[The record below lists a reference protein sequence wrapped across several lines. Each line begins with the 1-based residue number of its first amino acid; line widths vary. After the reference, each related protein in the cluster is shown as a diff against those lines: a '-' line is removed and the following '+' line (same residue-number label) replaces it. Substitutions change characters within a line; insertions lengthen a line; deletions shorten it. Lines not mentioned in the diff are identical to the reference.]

1 MRTCIVLI
9 LAVAMALAFQAM
21 TLAAEESVMVS
32 ANVPTLSG
40 LMEISISSID
50 PGADPDS
57 PSDDTWTPQT
67 DTSSIDFGTLTRDK
81 DNKIFVGSNFF
92 AVDVAVVDN
101 TGRGW
106 TLSHTTTP
114 IAYQSE
120 KLDDHINVA
129 FSKVTPPLIKGG
141 SDTDTP
147 KDAYVYSESNN
158 VQYNKDDLD
167 GATGGWLRIYYGIAT
182 GGDGD
187 APNATPIP
195 QYQLAGQYTGG
206 VTITLTPQ

>member
-1 MRTCIVLI
+1 MVLALHTAAI
-9 LAVAMALAFQAM
+9 AADETISVAA
-21 TLAAEESVMVS
+21 TI
-32 ANVPTLSG
+32 PTLSG
-40 LMEISISSID
+40 IMEVSISSID
-50 PGADPDS
+50 PGADLDS
-57 PSDDTWTPQT
+57 PADDIWTPNA
-67 DTSSIDFGTLTRDK
+67 TSVGFGFVTRDPK
-81 DNKIFVGSNFF
+81 NKIFVGSNFF